1 MKKYFELAQNIADI
15 FSHDERFKVGSVIL
29 NRKNFDILS
38 VGYNRF
44 SDIDDEKIKKK
55 LNKSPNKYNLI
66 SHAEYMAIE
75 MAKKYNLSV
84 DNNIIITTLF
94 PCWDCAELIVKN
106 KLSKVFTYKRP
117 LKGPWWDDEPVLE
130 LFKNNKLEIC
140 YD

>member
-44 SDIDDEKIKKK
+44 SDIDDEKIIKK

-84 DNNIIITTLF
+84 DNNIIITTRF

-117 LKGPWWDDEPVLE
+117 LRGTWWDDEPVLE
-130 LFKNNKLEIC
+130 LFKNNKLEIH

>member
-1 MKKYFELAQNIADI
+1 MKKYFELARNIADI
-15 FSHDERFKVGSVIL
+15 FSHDEKTKVGAVIL

-44 SDIDDEKIKKK
+44 SDVEDENLIKQF
-55 LNKSPNKYNLI
+55 NESPSKYNLM

-75 MAKKYNLSV
+75 RAKKYNLPV

-117 LKGPWWDDEPVLE
+117 LRGPWWDDDPVLE
-130 LFKNNKLEIC
+130 LFKNNKLEIY

>member
-44 SDIDDEKIKKK
+44 SDVDDEKMIKK

-66 SHAEYMAIE
+66 LHAEYMAIE
-75 MAKKYNLSV
+75 TAKKYSLPVN
-84 DNNIIITTLF
+84 NNIIITTQF
-94 PCWDCAELIVKN
+94 PCWDCAKLIVKN

>member
-15 FSHDERFKVGSVIL
+15 FSHDEKTKVGAVIL

-38 VGYNRF
+38 IGYNRF
-44 SDIDDEKIKKK
+44 SDIDDEKIITL
-55 LNKSPNKYNLI
+55 LNKSPSKYNLL

-75 MAKKYNLSV
+75 RAKKYNLSV

-94 PCWDCAELIVKN
+94 PCWNCAELIVKN
-106 KLSKVFTYKRP
+106 KLSKVFTNKRP
-117 LKGPWWDDEPVLE
+117 LRGPWWDDEPVLK
-130 LFKNNKLEIC
+130 LFKDKKLEIC

>member
-44 SDIDDEKIKKK
+44 SDIDDEKIIKK

-117 LKGPWWDDEPVLE
+117 LRGTWWDDEPVLE
-130 LFKNNKLEIC
+130 LFKNNKLEIH